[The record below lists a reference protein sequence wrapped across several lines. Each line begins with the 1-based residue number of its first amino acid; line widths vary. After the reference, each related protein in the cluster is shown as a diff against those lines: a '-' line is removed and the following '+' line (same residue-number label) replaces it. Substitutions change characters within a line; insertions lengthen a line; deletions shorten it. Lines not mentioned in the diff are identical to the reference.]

1 MVIKDTKYQVVINTV
16 LIILSLMCVMPFI
29 LLLSSSIA
37 SETALVKTG
46 YRFWPTEIDL
56 SAYKYLLMDSTSI
69 VRGYAISFFVTIVG
83 TLTSLMLTTLYA
95 YPLSRKNLPG
105 RNIFAFYIFFTML
118 FNGGLVPGYMMW
130 TQMFHIKNTIFALIV
145 PGLLLNAFNVIMM
158 RTYFTTN
165 IPEEVLEA
173 ARIDGGGELYIL
185 TKVVLPMSKPI
196 IVTLVDCGV
205 KSNIIRCLL
214 KRGVEVIRVPWDY
227 DFNGLDFDGL
237 FISNGPGDPD
247 TCDAAVQ
254 NIRKAMQNE
263 KLPIFGICM
272 GNQLLSKA
280 GGAKIYKLKYGHRSH
295 NQPVRMV
302 GTERCFITSQ
312 NHGYAVDNNTLG
324 ADWEPLFINMNDG
337 SNEGIRHKCNPW
349 FSAQFHPEAASGPTD
364 TEFLFDE
371 FVKLL

>member
-29 LLLSSSIA
+29 LLLSSSIT

-173 ARIDGGGELYIL
+173 ARIDGGG
-185 TKVVLPMSKPI
+185 
-196 IVTLVDCGV
+196 
-205 KSNIIRCLL
+205 
-214 KRGVEVIRVPWDY
+214 
-227 DFNGLDFDGL
+227 
-237 FISNGPGDPD
+237 
-247 TCDAAVQ
+247 
-254 NIRKAMQNE
+254 
-263 KLPIFGICM
+263 
-272 GNQLLSKA
+272 
-280 GGAKIYKLKYGHRSH
+280 
-295 NQPVRMV
+295 
-302 GTERCFITSQ
+302 
-312 NHGYAVDNNTLG
+312 
-324 ADWEPLFINMNDG
+324 
-337 SNEGIRHKCNPW
+337 
-349 FSAQFHPEAASGPTD
+349 
-364 TEFLFDE
+364 
-371 FVKLL
+371 

>member
-1 MVIKDTKYQVVINTV
+1 MVIKDTKYQVVVNTV

-29 LLLSSSIA
+29 LLLSSSIT

-56 SAYKYLLMDSTSI
+56 SAYKYLLMDSRSI

-196 IVTLVDCGV
+196 IVTLVLLIGLSYWNDWLNGLYYV
-205 KSNIIRCLL
+205 NRDNLYSIQVLL
-214 KRGVEVIRVPWDY
+214 KKMMDDIEMIK
-227 DFNGLDFDGL
+227 
-237 FISNGPGDPD
+237 
-247 TCDAAVQ
+247 
-254 NIRKAMQNE
+254 KA
-263 KLPIFGICM
+263 
-272 GNQLLSKA
+272 
-280 GGAKIYKLKYGHRSH
+280 IY
-295 NQPVRMV
+295 
-302 GTERCFITSQ
+302 
-312 NHGYAVDNNTLG
+312 
-324 ADWEPLFINMNDG
+324 W
-337 SNEGIRHKCNPW
+337 
-349 FSAQFHPEAASGPTD
+349 
-364 TEFLFDE
+364 
-371 FVKLL
+371 

>member
-29 LLLSSSIA
+29 LLLSSSIT

-196 IVTLVDCGV
+196 IVTLVLLIGLSYWNDWLNGLYYV
-205 KSNIIRCLL
+205 NRDNLYSIQVLL
-214 KRGVEVIRVPWDY
+214 KKMMDDIEMIKKASAAGASTMNMPSISIRM
-227 DFNGLDFDGL
+227 
-237 FISNGPGDPD
+237 
-247 TCDAAVQ
+247 AV
-254 NIRKAMQNE
+254 AVMGA
-263 KLPIFGICM
+263 LPIMCVYPFF
-272 GNQLLSKA
+272 Q
-280 GGAKIYKLKYGHRSH
+280 KY
-295 NQPVRMV
+295 
-302 GTERCFITSQ
+302 
-312 NHGYAVDNNTLG
+312 
-324 ADWEPLFINMNDG
+324 
-337 SNEGIRHKCNPW
+337 
-349 FSAQFHPEAASGPTD
+349 
-364 TEFLFDE
+364 
-371 FVKLL
+371 FVKGIVIGAVKG

>member
-29 LLLSSSIA
+29 LLLSSSIT

-69 VRGYAISFFVTIVG
+69 VRGYAISIFRDNCGNTDEPDADYFIRLPAVQKK
-83 TLTSLMLTTLYA
+83 SA
-95 YPLSRKNLPG
+95 RKKY
-105 RNIFAFYIFFTML
+105 FAFYIFFTML

-196 IVTLVDCGV
+196 IVTLVLLIGLSYWNDWLNGLYYV
-205 KSNIIRCLL
+205 NRDNLYSIQVLL
-214 KRGVEVIRVPWDY
+214 KKMMDDIEMIK
-227 DFNGLDFDGL
+227 NGFR
-237 FISNGPGDPD
+237 SRSKYHE
-247 TCDAAVQ
+247 DALHFHSYGSGGYGSTAYHVC
-254 NIRKAMQNE
+254 
-263 KLPIFGICM
+263 LPILPEVLC
-272 GNQLLSKA
+272 QR
-280 GGAKIYKLKYGHRSH
+280 YCHRSSKRI
-295 NQPVRMV
+295 NKEE
-302 GTERCFITSQ
+302 TE
-312 NHGYAVDNNTLG
+312 
-324 ADWEPLFINMNDG
+324 
-337 SNEGIRHKCNPW
+337 
-349 FSAQFHPEAASGPTD
+349 
-364 TEFLFDE
+364 
-371 FVKLL
+371 

>member
-29 LLLSSSIA
+29 LLLSSSIT

-173 ARIDGGGELYIL
+173 ARIDGAGWMKTFRKIFLPLMWPAIAAQVIFWFMGIWNDFLGPLIYLDSESNYTVQLALRLLNSMGEATSEY
-185 TKVVLPMSKPI
+185 PMIMAGAVISCIP
-196 IVTLVDCGV
+196 
-205 KSNIIRCLL
+205 LL
-214 KRGVEVIRVPWDY
+214 I
-227 DFNGLDFDGL
+227 L
-237 FISNGPGDPD
+237 FICFQRYFMDSM
-247 TCDAAVQ
+247 VVS
-254 NIRKAMQNE
+254 
-263 KLPIFGICM
+263 GIK
-272 GNQLLSKA
+272 G
-280 GGAKIYKLKYGHRSH
+280 
-295 NQPVRMV
+295 
-302 GTERCFITSQ
+302 
-312 NHGYAVDNNTLG
+312 
-324 ADWEPLFINMNDG
+324 
-337 SNEGIRHKCNPW
+337 
-349 FSAQFHPEAASGPTD
+349 
-364 TEFLFDE
+364 
-371 FVKLL
+371 

>member
-29 LLLSSSIA
+29 LLLSSSIT

-196 IVTLVDCGV
+196 IVTLV
-205 KSNIIRCLL
+205 LL
-214 KRGVEVIRVPWDY
+214 IGLSYWNDWL
-227 DFNGLDFDGL
+227 NGLYYITDDRL
-237 FISNGPGDPD
+237 FSIQVILNRMLTKTEMLKQAATTGVSMGPMPEVGIKM
-247 TCDAAVQ
+247 AV
-254 NIRKAMQNE
+254 
-263 KLPIFGICM
+263 
-272 GNQLLSKA
+272 
-280 GGAKIYKLKYGHRSH
+280 
-295 NQPVRMV
+295 
-302 GTERCFITSQ
+302 
-312 NHGYAVDNNTLG
+312 AVLG
-324 ADWEPLFINMNDG
+324 ALPVLIVYPFFQ
-337 SNEGIRHKCNPW
+337 RY
-349 FSAQFHPEAASGPTD
+349 
-364 TEFLFDE
+364 
-371 FVKLL
+371 FVKGIAIGAVKG

>member
-29 LLLSSSIA
+29 LLLSSSIT

-95 YPLSRKNLPG
+95 YPLSRKNL
-105 RNIFAFYIFFTML
+105 FAFYIFFTML

-196 IVTLVDCGV
+196 IVTLVLLIGLSYWNDWLNGLYYV
-205 KSNIIRCLL
+205 NRDNLYSIQVLL
-214 KRGVEVIRVPWDY
+214 KKMMDDIEMIKKASAAGASTMKMPSISIRM
-227 DFNGLDFDGL
+227 
-237 FISNGPGDPD
+237 
-247 TCDAAVQ
+247 AV
-254 NIRKAMQNE
+254 AVMGA
-263 KLPIFGICM
+263 LPIMCVYPFF
-272 GNQLLSKA
+272 Q
-280 GGAKIYKLKYGHRSH
+280 KY
-295 NQPVRMV
+295 
-302 GTERCFITSQ
+302 
-312 NHGYAVDNNTLG
+312 
-324 ADWEPLFINMNDG
+324 
-337 SNEGIRHKCNPW
+337 
-349 FSAQFHPEAASGPTD
+349 
-364 TEFLFDE
+364 
-371 FVKLL
+371 FVKGIVIGAVKG